1 MLTIAVKMTLSNQK
15 LNNELLRLGAHTS
28 GSYARRME
36 RLIRFRAYKP
46 RPDMTAELDL
56 IGKFNQS
63 EKSAAWALLYLRN
76 HKTETRQSVT
86 IPVSH
91 GPETNWTLYY
101 LPATPTNFIPPR
113 VPDERPR
120 VGTAQEQGRLA
131 EAIELQT

>member
-1 MLTIAVKMTLSNQK
+1 MALSNQQ

-28 GSYARRME
+28 GSYLRRMA
-36 RLIRFRAYKP
+36 RLLRFRAYPPKV
-46 RPDMTAELDL
+46 DMTAELDK

-86 IPVSH
+86 IPVSN
-91 GPETNWTLYY
+91 GRNWNVYH
-101 LPATPTNFIPPR
+101 LPATSAVLIPPG
-113 VPDERPR
+113 VPDEGSR
-120 VGTAQEQGRLA
+120 VGTAQEQGGLA

>member
-1 MLTIAVKMTLSNQK
+1 MALSNQQ

-28 GSYARRME
+28 GSYLRRME
-36 RLIRFRAYKP
+36 RLLRFRSYPPKV
-46 RPDMTAELDL
+46 DMTAELDQ

-76 HKTETRQSVT
+76 HKTETYQSVT
-86 IPVSH
+86 IPVSN
-91 GPETNWTLYY
+91 GRNWNVYY

-131 EAIELQT
+131 EAIELQA